1 MASQL
6 AAGGR
11 PGGYLSVAVL
21 EVCLLGELRVEFD
34 GTPITPPTSRRACA
48 LLARLALLPGPHSR
62 SSLAALLWPDVL
74 DASARASLR
83 SALWALRAA
92 FGPTAGEY
100 LHTERD
106 YVALA
111 GDGLRI
117 DIREFERLLAAGCPL
132 EAVALHRG
140 GLLSQFDADWVL
152 DARDEHRD
160 RLCAAYAALA
170 AEAEADGNVE
180 TARHWAAKRATARP
194 LDEQAARDL
203 IRLLLAGGDPAGA
216 VTAYQRL
223 AARLDVDLGVRPAG
237 ETMRLVAAL
246 LEAAPESALATEPTA
261 DAGTPRL
268 AGRDGEVRALL
279 RHWRASRAGRGT
291 AVAISGDG
299 GMGKSSLAREVL
311 LAAAADGALTATAVA
326 GGPGA
331 AAPFALW
338 SELLDDLIAQTGP
351 LPESASHGDGDW
363 ETALAAIRT
372 GARAP
377 ATEPG
382 LDRIRFFEATVALLS
397 WAARDRPLALA
408 LEDLHAADR
417 SSLELVAYA
426 GRRITRQPVLLVLT
440 RRRLPPRPELDAV
453 LGALRARGTLA
464 AEFDLGPLPAT
475 ALDELVRS
483 VADLPAAY
491 RERIVRLAT
500 GNPLLAVETARS
512 AARSATHHVDPAA
525 GLVGAS
531 RQALARLSPAARLFT
546 ELAAVAGRDLDRAE
560 VVSLP
565 LLASPAGAAA
575 EALGS
580 GLLCSRAER
589 TGFRHDLLREAV
601 YADLPDPV
609 RARLHETLATWL
621 RERVQRGRAAR
632 PSPARNT
639 AEIARHFRL
648 AGQDDLAADQLVSA
662 AAAARAVAALPEA
675 AAYLAEA
682 AALAGQAGAGADPE
696 LFIELAEIQAWR
708 GKLAESDE
716 AFGRALEQIA
726 SDDDDAQAAAW
737 VRRGHWLR
745 GGICHPR
752 ESLRSYRAAL
762 DFLGRGGDGDPLI
775 LAESLAGMAWAQA
788 VAGDQ
793 GEADKLLIEVE
804 RLLTEVSLAPAP
816 RFSRLSHDVEVAR
829 AHALLRAGRFTESYV
844 PLITAS
850 AAAGRAGRPDLA
862 YSCLAN
868 AASAAACAGDLSRA
882 LDFADRCLPLVV
894 PNGLLRL
901 CVYTHSAR
909 TALLRLLG
917 RLGEARV
924 ACDAAGAAAERVG
937 LPELEGLV
945 HHDRGLLAAAAGQHQ
960 AAASEL
966 GLALDLGGPVSR
978 PLTRLLR
985 AEALA
990 RDERPDEA
998 EHELRAVALEPVS
1011 PADLPDTLVA
1021 RMSHVQGLIALQRG
1035 NLALAAKR
1043 LGEAES
1049 GWLRRC
1055 GQGRA
1060 DHDSDAG
1067 QEYVAALIDLGRPP
1081 VAALVEPAKELAALR
1096 ADIAAVGGIDA

>member
-1 MASQL
+1 M
-6 AAGGR
+6 
-11 PGGYLSVAVL
+11 AVL

-34 GTPITPPTSRRACA
+34 GAPVTLPTSRRACA
-48 LLARLALLPGPHSR
+48 LLAWLALRPGPHSR
-62 SSLAALLWPDVL
+62 SRLAALLWPDVL

-92 FGPTAGEY
+92 FGPAAGEY
-100 LHTERD
+100 LHTGRD

-117 DIREFERLLAAGCPL
+117 DVREFERLLAAGCPL
-132 EAVALHRG
+132 EAAALHRG
-140 GLLSQFDADWVL
+140 DLLSQFDADWVL
-152 DARDEHRD
+152 DARDEHRE
-160 RLCAAYAALA
+160 RLCAGYAALA
-170 AEAEADGNVE
+170 AAAEAEGDVAL
-180 TARHWAAKRATARP
+180 ARQWAAKRSAAQP

-203 IRLLLAGGDPAGA
+203 IRLLLAGGDAPAA
-216 VTAYQRL
+216 VAAYRRL
-223 AARLDVDLGVRPAG
+223 ATRLDADLGLRPAA
-237 ETMRLVAAL
+237 ETTRLVAAL
-246 LEAAPESALATEPTA
+246 LEASPDASRPAEPAEPTA
-261 DAGTPRL
+261 VEGAPRL
-268 AGRDGEVRALL
+268 VGRDAELRALL
-279 RHWRASRAGRGT
+279 RHWRASRAGSGT

-299 GMGKSSLAREVL
+299 GMGKTRLATEVL
-311 LAAAADGALTATAVA
+311 AAAAADGALTATAVA

-338 SELLDDLIAQTGP
+338 SELLADLIAQAGP
-351 LPESASHGDGDW
+351 MPESPPGGDGDW
-363 ETALAAIRT
+363 DAALDAFRT
-372 GARAP
+372 GAPAP
-377 ATEPG
+377 TTEPG
-382 LDRIRFFEATVALLS
+382 LDRIRFFEATVALLG
-397 WAARDRPLALA
+397 WAARGRPLALA

-426 GRRITRQPVLLVLT
+426 GRRIARQPVLLVLT

-475 ALDELVRS
+475 ALDELVGS
-483 VADLPAAY
+483 ASGLPAAY
-491 RERIVRLAT
+491 RERIVRLAA

-512 AARSATHHVDPAA
+512 ATHDVDPAA
-525 GLVGAS
+525 GLAGAT
-531 RQALARLSPAARLFT
+531 RQAIARLSPGARLFT

-560 VVSLP
+560 VASLP

-580 GLLCSRAER
+580 GLLCSRSER

-621 RERVQRGRAAR
+621 RERAPRGGAVRL
-632 PSPARNT
+632 SPVRHT

-648 AGQDDLAADQLVSA
+648 AGQDDLAADQLVRA

-682 AALAGQAGAGADPE
+682 ASLTDKAGAGLDPE
-696 LFIELAEIQAWR
+696 LFIELAEVQAWR

-716 AFGRALEQIA
+716 AFGRALELIA

-762 DFLGRGGDGDPLI
+762 DFLGRGGDGGDPLI

-788 VAGDQ
+788 VAGDP
-793 GEADKLLIEVE
+793 GEADELLIEAE
-804 RLLTEVSLAPAP
+804 RLLTEVGQAAAP
-816 RFSRLSHDVEVAR
+816 RFSRLSHDVDVAR
-829 AHALLRAGRFTESYV
+829 AHALLRAGRFTESYA
-844 PLITAS
+844 PLIAAS

-868 AASAAACAGDLSRA
+868 AASAAACAGDLPRA

-894 PNGLLRL
+894 PSGLLRL

-924 ACDAAGAAAERVG
+924 ACGAAAAVAERVG

-966 GLALDLGGPVSR
+966 GLALDLGAPVSR
-978 PLTRLLR
+978 PLARLLR
-985 AEALA
+985 AESLA
-990 RDERPDEA
+990 RGGRPDEA
-998 EHELRAVALEPVS
+998 ERELRAVALEPVS
-1011 PADLPDTLVA
+1011 RADLPDTLMA
-1021 RMSHVQGLIALQRG
+1021 RMSQVQGLIALRRG
-1035 NLALAAKR
+1035 NLPLAARR
-1043 LGEAES
+1043 LREAES

-1060 DHDSDAG
+1060 EHNGDAG
-1067 QEYVAALIDLGRPP
+1067 QGYVAALIDLGRPP
-1081 VAALVEPAKELAALR
+1081 VAALTEPAKELAAVR
-1096 ADIAAVGGIDA
+1096 ADIATVGGLDA